1 MKIRILMVI
10 MFEMM
15 CYLSSSA
22 QYDSLILINGDV
34 IVGEFKDMDRGV
46 LELETPYS
54 KSDFKVEWDG
64 IKEIYSNTRFL
75 ITLTDGS
82 RYNSTISSGG
92 DDKIMIYDEDS
103 TEHVVLLQDIV
114 LLRSLKDG
122 FWDRMNASIDFG
134 YSFTKAR
141 NFKQITMRSALGYLA
156 DRWSTSVFYN
166 TLNSTQDE
174 TEAVRRTDGG
184 GAFRYYLQKDW
195 YIPGDLTFLSNTE
208 QKITLRSNA
217 KIGVGKYFIHTN
229 NSYWGIALG
238 TSFVNEVFFDENDN
252 KKSIEGYFG
261 TELNL
266 YNVGDFGLMTKAVA
280 YPGIT
285 EEQRWRFDY
294 TLDAKYDL
302 PFDFYIKLGFTLN
315 FDNQAVEG
323 ASATDYVFSTGIGWS
338 L

>member
-10 MFEMM
+10 MFEMLS
-15 CYLSSSA
+15 YLSSSA

-82 RYNSTISSGG
+82 RYNSTISSDG

-184 GAFRYYLQKDW
+184 GAFRYYLQNDW

-252 KKSIEGYFG
+252 KKSMEGYFG